1 ARPQPVRD
9 HVHGKTG
16 LPRRHGLV
24 SPPGSRGSGQAAGV
38 GAAFRR
44 GSLRPRPGIASRCPH
59 GRCGMSAG
67 RTEFS
72 RVVPL
77 ARLGA
82 EPFRQEI
89 VATEAERAVLARR
102 FDLVSL
108 ERLNAS
114 VELARRAHDLIL
126 LTAAFEAEFQQSCV
140 VTLDP
145 VPGAVS
151 ERFSLLYG
159 PPEVEEGAIGAED
172 DVAFEPLTGDAIDIG
187 EAVAQE
193 FS

>member
-1 ARPQPVRD
+1 
-9 HVHGKTG
+9 
-16 LPRRHGLV
+16 
-24 SPPGSRGSGQAAGV
+24 
-38 GAAFRR
+38 
-44 GSLRPRPGIASRCPH
+44 
-59 GRCGMSAG
+59 MSAG

-126 LTAAFEAEFQQSCV
+126 LTAAFDAEFQQSCV

-159 PPEVEEGAIGAED
+159 PPEAEEGAIGAED
-172 DVAFEPLTGDAIDIG
+172 DVAFEPLTGDTIDIG

-193 FS
+193 FSLALPPFPRCPDATVEAEAPARGDESPFAALSRLSEQGGSE

>member
-1 ARPQPVRD
+1 
-9 HVHGKTG
+9 
-16 LPRRHGLV
+16 
-24 SPPGSRGSGQAAGV
+24 
-38 GAAFRR
+38 
-44 GSLRPRPGIASRCPH
+44 
-59 GRCGMSAG
+59 MSAG
-67 RTEFS
+67 LPELS

-89 VATEAERAVLARR
+89 VATEAERAALARR
-102 FDLVSL
+102 FDLISL
-108 ERLNAS
+108 DRLNAS
-114 VELARRAHDLIL
+114 VELSRRAHDLIL
-126 LTAAFEAEFQQSCV
+126 LIAVFDAEFQQSCV

-145 VPGAVS
+145 VPGAAS

-159 PPEVEEGAIGAED
+159 RPEAEEGAISAEAEDED

-193 FS
+193 FSLALPPFPRCPDAAMEAEAPASTNDSPFASLSRPSEKGGSE